1 MPYTIDRRNKTDA
14 PSFHQ
19 LYRPI
24 QGAMTGMPPLEAR
37 GHRPLKMTFDDQLKS
52 LVFFHLEEHTSSQH
66 LLQVLEE
73 DDFARDVIAPK
84 NGIKKSS
91 FSEAVNSRGLEQ
103 LAHIYQNLQSEAV
116 DVLPKEHDELGDLI
130 GIDGSLIDAC
140 LSMHWADYRKG
151 SKKAKVHLGFD
162 LNHSIPRKIFLS
174 DGKGAERPFVSMI
187 LSPGQTG
194 VMDRGY
200 QAHDRFDQWQEE
212 GKHFVCRIKASTKKK
227 RIKDNDINP
236 DSNIFYDAIALLGT
250 PGVNQT
256 EKPLRLVGFTVDG
269 IKYWVATS
277 RFDLTAE
284 QIAFIYKLRWDIE
297 IFFGWWKRH
306 LRVYHLIARS
316 EYGLMVQI
324 VSGLITYLLLAI
336 YCREQHN
343 EKVSIKR
350 VRELRIKIQNET
362 RITKNGTGG
371 PDLKKTTKCQNVMQ
385 EPNRK
390 LLRKNKDFLY
400 IFIDHPHLF
409 NIDFHRAPASRL
421 YLRND
426 LSSIARSIRWTSTKI
441 LL

>member
-1 MPYTIDRRNKTDA
+1 MISGGYKMPYTLNRRNKADA
-14 PSFHQ
+14 RSFRQ
-19 LYRPI
+19 LYLPVN
-24 QGAMTGMPPLEAR
+24 GAMLGMPPLKSR
-37 GHRPLKMTFDDQLKS
+37 GDRPLKMTFEDQLKA
-52 LVFFHLEEHTSSQH
+52 LIFFHLEEHTSARH

-73 DDFARDVIAPK
+73 DDFARDVIAPEE
-84 NGIKKSS
+84 GIKKSS
-91 FSEAVNSRGLEQ
+91 FAEAINSRGLEQ
-103 LAHIYQNLQSEAV
+103 LAHIYQNLQTQAV
-116 DVLPKEHDELGDLI
+116 DVLPKEHDQLGDLI

-174 DGKGAERPFVSMI
+174 DGNGAERPFVSMI

-212 GKHFVCRIKASTKKK
+212 GKHFVCRIKASTRKK
-227 RIKDNDINP
+227 RIKDNEINP
-236 DSNIFYDAIALLGT
+236 DSNIFYDAIVLLGT

-256 EKPLRLVGFTVDG
+256 EKPLRLVGYTVDG
-269 IKYWVATS
+269 TKYWVATS
-277 RFDLTAE
+277 RYDLTAE

-297 IFFGWWKRH
+297 KFFAWWKRH

-324 VSGLITYLLLAI
+324 LSGLITYLLLAI

-343 EKVSIKR
+343 EKVTIKR

-362 RITKNGTGG
+362 RIAN
-371 PDLKKTTKCQNVMQ
+371 NHIAS
-385 EPNRK
+385 PNFES
-390 LLRKNKDFLY
+390 NFENHQISNCY
-400 IFIDHPHLF
+400 
-409 NIDFHRAPASRL
+409 AS
-421 YLRND
+421 
-426 LSSIARSIRWTSTKI
+426 T
-441 LL
+441 

>member
-1 MPYTIDRRNKTDA
+1 MPYTIDRRNKADA

-19 LYRPI
+19 LYWPI
-24 QGAMTGMPPLEAR
+24 QRATIGMPPLEAR
-37 GHRPLKMTFDDQLKS
+37 GHRPLKMTFEDQLKA
-52 LVFFHLEEHTSSQH
+52 LVFFHLEEHTSGQH

-73 DDFARDVIAPK
+73 DDFARDYIAPEE
-84 NGIKKSS
+84 GIKKSS
-91 FSEAVNSRGLEQ
+91 FAEAINSRGLEQ
-103 LAHIYQNLQSEAV
+103 LAHIYQNLQTQAV
-116 DVLPKEHDELGDLI
+116 GVLPKEHNELGDLI

-162 LNHSIPRKIFLS
+162 LNRSIPRKIFLS
-174 DGKGAERPFVSMI
+174 DGNGAERPFVSMI

-212 GKHFVCRIKASTKKK
+212 GKHFVCRIKASTRKK
-227 RIKDNDINP
+227 RIKENEINP
-236 DSNIFYDAIALLGT
+236 ESNIFYDAIVLLGT

-256 EKPLRLVGFTVDG
+256 KKPLRLVGYTVDG
-269 IKYWVATS
+269 TKYWVATS
-277 RFDLTAE
+277 RYDLTAE

-297 IFFGWWKRH
+297 KFFAWWKRH

-324 VSGLITYLLLAI
+324 LSGLITYLLLVI

-362 RITKNGTGG
+362 R
-371 PDLKKTTKCQNVMQ
+371 
-385 EPNRK
+385 
-390 LLRKNKDFLY
+390 
-400 IFIDHPHLF
+400 
-409 NIDFHRAPASRL
+409 AASRSTA
-421 YLRND
+421 
-426 LSSIARSIRWTSTKI
+426 SSISENDKI
-441 LL
+441 SNIYANT